1 MEGLTNERVP
11 VTLFPAREGGQGDRA
26 RGEAGAAPAGL
37 SLSSLLPYGG
47 AAVLLLLLMA
57 GFWMLRERRWRM
69 RSEEE

>member
-1 MEGLTNERVP
+1 M
-11 VTLFPAREGGQGDRA
+11 QGARA
-26 RGEAGAAPAGL
+26 RADAAAASSGV
-37 SLSSLLPYGG
+37 SLSALLPYGG